1 MNTKK
6 VKDAESIL
14 TPRQYD
20 VLLLILKGMNN
31 KEIGQKLG
39 ITYGTAKLISN
50 TVLKKL
56 KSASKNILMAKYL

>member
-6 VKDAESIL
+6 VKEAESIL

-20 VLLLILKGMNN
+20 VFLLILKGMNN

-56 KSASKNILMAKYL
+56 KFASKNILMAKYL

>member
-6 VKDAESIL
+6 VKDAESVL

-20 VLLLILKGMNN
+20 VFLLILKGMNN

>member
-6 VKDAESIL
+6 VKEAESIL

-20 VLLLILKGMNN
+20 VFLLILKGMNN

-39 ITYGTAKLISN
+39 ITYGTAKLVSN
-50 TVLKKL
+50 AVLKKL
-56 KSASKNILMAKYL
+56 KVASKNILMAKYL

>member
-6 VKDAESIL
+6 VKDAESVL
-14 TPRQYD
+14 TPRQYY
-20 VLLLILKGMNN
+20 VFLLILKGMNN

-39 ITYGTAKLISN
+39 ITYGTAKLVSN

-56 KSASKNILMAKYL
+56 KVASKNILMAKYL

>member
-1 MNTKK
+1 MNTKR
-6 VKDAESIL
+6 VKDAESVL

-20 VLLLILKGMNN
+20 VFLLILKGMNN

-39 ITYGTAKLISN
+39 ITYGTAKLVSN

-56 KSASKNILMAKYL
+56 EVASKNILMAKYL

>member
-20 VLLLILKGMNN
+20 VFLLILKGMNN